1 LIQRCPV
8 RWISIPVLKAHIEK
22 LLARNKRRH
31 AAYNA
36 FRQQIFSELAPKEA
50 EITLYLLPWLLSI
63 NEPGCPGYIKRLKT
77 RFRVSEIDYVK
88 AIREKEKTFKKTFGV
103 RKQGTLLKPSR
114 NYAPIQGLYTIG
126 SVGSVGQTS
135 TSDIDIWVCVD
146 KNDFDITAWRQLSEK
161 LNLIKDW
168 LDQKLKLPVY
178 FFITEVNAIREC
190 RFGNLDAESS
200 GTTQQQVL
208 KEEFY
213 RTCMIICGKTPLWW
227 LCYDAN
233 QQLNYDQVLAT
244 IQGDGYWEYDL
255 VDFGDIESVDK
266 KEYFGSALW
275 LFNKSL
281 SRPLKSIIKLNL
293 LKCLLEAEEE
303 RLLCHLLREKVMQT
317 PEGEMFPD
325 FSVFT
330 VSSILEHY
338 GDRDPALTTF
348 LTECYYMLSE
358 INPYDNRHRVKNK
371 LASEFLKEYPI
382 ERSRQTNL
390 RKTNEW
396 HFKEQLEFGTRL
408 FQLLLRIYREI
419 SAGAAGAASESDQ
432 RDLTILSRKIA
443 AFYYKKNNKIPVI
456 HTVSGELNVSNLTL
470 CLNGDVWQIFC
481 GFDQSTPVVWSTNVV
496 YVIAF
501 IVWNGLFRSN
511 DIHMRPN
518 SSSVTLQEVV
528 NLATRMRNL
537 FGTRGTQDI
546 DFATYLKKE
555 FINRVMVVVDF
566 EASPW
571 YSDTSDYSVIYTNCW
586 GEMFV
591 SRMSSTREFNTF
603 LTQLSADGR
612 DVELNYYV
620 QRNTASFEKLIERA
634 KQMTSVR
641 NTKLT

>member
-1 LIQRCPV
+1 MTTY
-8 RWISIPVLKAHIEK
+8 IEK
-22 LLARNKRRH
+22 ILSRNKRRFS
-31 AAYNA
+31 AYNA
-36 FRQQIFSELAPKEA
+36 FRQQIFHELAPKEA
-50 EITLYLLPWLLSI
+50 ETTLYLLPWLLSV
-63 NEPGCPGYIKRLKT
+63 NEPGCPGYIPKLKT
-77 RFRVSEIDYVK
+77 RFRVCEIDYVK
-88 AIREKEKTFKKTFGV
+88 EIREKEKAFKNTF
-103 RKQGTLLKPSR
+103 RIRRQGTLLKPPR
-114 NYAPIQGLYTIG
+114 TYAPIQGLYTIG

-146 KNDFDITAWRQLSEK
+146 KSDFDMPAWRQLAEK

-168 LDQKLKLPVY
+168 LDVKLKMPVY

-190 RFGNLDAESS
+190 RFGSLDAESS

-213 RTCMIICGKTPLWW
+213 RTCMVICGKTPVWW
-227 LCYDAN
+227 LCYDAS
-233 QQLNYDQVLAT
+233 QQLDYDAVLAT
-244 IQGDGYWEYDL
+244 VQNDGYWEYDL
-255 VDFGDIESVDK
+255 ID
-266 KEYFGSALW
+266 FGSALW

-293 LKCLLEAEEE
+293 LKCLLEADEE

-317 PEGEMFPD
+317 PKGDMFPD

-330 VSSILEHY
+330 VTSILEHY
-338 GDRDPALTTF
+338 GDEDPSLTTF
-348 LTECYYMLSE
+348 LTECYYMLCE
-358 INPYDNRHRVKNK
+358 INPYDSRHRVKNK
-371 LASEFLKEYPI
+371 LASEFLKKYPI

-390 RKTNEW
+390 RKAREW

-419 SAGAAGAASESDQ
+419 SASAAGAASESDQ

-443 AFYYKKNNKIPVI
+443 AFYHKKNYKIPVV
-456 HTVSGELNVSNLTL
+456 HTVTGELNVSNLTL
-470 CLNGDVWQIFC
+470 QLNNDVWQVFC
-481 GFDQSTPVVWSTNVV
+481 GFDQSTPVIWSTNVV

-501 IVWNGLFRSN
+501 IVWNGLFESN

-528 NLATRMRNL
+528 NLATRMRNI

-555 FINRVMVVVDF
+555 FINRIMVVVDF

-571 YSDTSDYSVIYTNCW
+571 YSDASDYSVIHTNCW

-591 SRMSSTREFNTF
+591 NRMSSTREFNAF
-603 LTQLSADGR
+603 LTRLSAEGR
-612 DVELNYYV
+612 DVEMSYYV

-634 KQMTSVR
+634 KQRTSVR
-641 NTKLT
+641 NTKLV

>member
-1 LIQRCPV
+1 M
-8 RWISIPVLKAHIEK
+8 KALIEK
-22 LLARNKRRH
+22 ILARNKRRFS
-31 AAYNA
+31 AYNA
-36 FRQQIFSELAPKEA
+36 FRQQIFHELAPKEA
-50 EITLYLLPWLLSI
+50 ETTLYLLPWLLSV
-63 NEPGCPGYIKRLKT
+63 NEPGVPGYIPKLKT
-77 RFRVSEIDYVK
+77 RFRVAEIDYIK
-88 AIREKEKTFKKTFGV
+88 EIREREKAFKKAFRI
-103 RKQGTLLKPSR
+103 RKQGTLLKPPR
-114 NYAPIQGLYTIG
+114 TYAPIQGLYTIG
-126 SVGSVGQTS
+126 SVGSVGQTT

-146 KNDFDITAWRQLSEK
+146 KNDFDMTAWRQLSEK

-168 LDQKLKLPVY
+168 LDEKIKLPVY
-178 FFITEVNAIREC
+178 FFITEINAIREC
-190 RFGNLDAESS
+190 RFGSLDAESS

-213 RTCMIICGKTPLWW
+213 RSCMVICGKTPLWW

-233 QQLNYDQVLAT
+233 QHLDYAQVLAT
-244 IQGDGYWEYDL
+244 IQNDGYWEYDL
-255 VDFGDIESVDK
+255 IDFGDIENVDK

-303 RLLCHLLREKVMQT
+303 RLLCHLLREKVMTT

-330 VSSILEHY
+330 VTSILEHY
-338 GDRDPALTTF
+338 GDRDPALTVF
-348 LTECYYMLSE
+348 LTECYYMLCE

-371 LASEFLKEYPI
+371 LAGDFLRKFPI
-382 ERSRQTNL
+382 ARTRQTNL
-390 RKTNEW
+390 RKAGEW

-419 SAGAAGAASESDQ
+419 SASAAGAASESDQ

-443 AFYYKKNNKIPVI
+443 AFYYKKNHKIPVV
-456 HTVSGELNVSNLTL
+456 HTVTGELNVSNLTL
-470 CLNGDVWQIFC
+470 HLNGDVWQVFC
-481 GFDQSTPVVWSTNVV
+481 GFDDSTPVIWSTNVV

-501 IVWNGLFRSN
+501 IVWNGLFESN
-511 DIHMRPN
+511 VIHMRPN

-528 NLATRMRNL
+528 NLATRIRNI
-537 FGTRGTQDI
+537 FGTRSTQDI

-555 FINRVMVVVDF
+555 FINRVMVAVDF

-571 YSDTSDYSVIYTNCW
+571 YSDASDYCVIHTNCW

-591 SRMSSTREFNTF
+591 QRLASTREFNAF
-603 LTQLSADGR
+603 LAKLNAEGR
-612 DVELNYYV
+612 DVDLSYYV

-641 NTKLT
+641 NTKLV

>member
-1 LIQRCPV
+1 V
-8 RWISIPVLKAHIEK
+8 KTYIENI
-22 LLARNKRRH
+22 LARNKRRFS
-31 AAYNA
+31 AYNA
-36 FRQQIFSELAPKEA
+36 FRQQIFRELAPKEA
-50 EITLYLLPWLLSI
+50 ETTLYLLPWLLSV
-63 NEPGCPGYIKRLKT
+63 NEPNTPGYLPKLKT
-77 RFRVSEIDYVK
+77 RFRVSEIDYINN
-88 AIREKEKTFKKTFGV
+88 IREKEKAFKKAFRI
-103 RKQGTLLKPSR
+103 RKRGTLLKPPR
-114 NYAPIQGLYTIG
+114 AYAPIQGLYTIG

-146 KNDFDITAWRQLSEK
+146 KSDFDMTAWRQLSEK

-168 LDQKLKLPVY
+168 LDEKLKMPVY

-190 RFGNLDAESS
+190 RFGSLDAESS

-213 RTCMIICGKTPLWW
+213 RTCMVICGKTPLWW
-227 LCYDAN
+227 LCYDAE
-233 QQLNYDQVLAT
+233 QRIDYGQVLAT
-244 IQGDGYWEYDL
+244 IRGDGYWEYDCI
-255 VDFGDIESVDK
+255 DFGDIENVDK

-303 RLLCHLLREKVMQT
+303 RLLCHLLRKAVMRT
-317 PEGEMFPD
+317 PAGEMFPD

-330 VSSILEHY
+330 VTSILEHY

-371 LASEFLKEYPI
+371 LDSEFLRKFPI
-382 ERSRQTNL
+382 ERARQTNL
-390 RKTNEW
+390 RKAREW

-419 SAGAAGAASESDQ
+419 SASAAGAASESDQ

-443 AFYYKKNNKIPVI
+443 AFYYKKNYKIPVV
-456 HTVSGELNVSNLTL
+456 HTVTGELNASNLTL
-470 CLNGDVWQIFC
+470 HLNDDVWQVFC
-481 GFDQSTPVVWSTNVV
+481 GYDDKTPVIWSTNVV

-501 IVWNGLFRSN
+501 VVWNGLFESN
-511 DIHMRPN
+511 AINMRPN

-528 NLATRMRNL
+528 NLATRMRNI
-537 FGTRGTQDI
+537 FGTRSTQDI

-555 FINRVMVVVDF
+555 FINRAMVVVDF

-571 YSDTSDYSVIYTNCW
+571 YSDASDYCVIYTNCW

-591 SRMSSTREFNTF
+591 RRLDRTRDFNAF
-603 LTQLSADGR
+603 LTKLAGDGR
-612 DVELNYYV
+612 EVDLSYYV

-641 NTKLT
+641 NTKLV

>member
-1 LIQRCPV
+1 
-8 RWISIPVLKAHIEK
+8 LKAHIEK
-22 LLARNKRRH
+22 ILARNKRRFS
-31 AAYNA
+31 AYNT
-36 FRQQIFSELAPKEA
+36 FRHQIFHELAPKEA
-50 EITLYLLPWLLSI
+50 ETTLYLLPWLLSV
-63 NEPGCPGYIKRLKT
+63 NEPGCPGYLPKLKT
-77 RFRVSEIDYVK
+77 RFRVAEIDYIK
-88 AIREKEKTFKKTFGV
+88 DIREKEKGFKKTFKV
-103 RKQGTLLKPSR
+103 RKQGTLLKPGR
-114 NYAPIQGLYTIG
+114 AYAPIQGLYTIG

-146 KNDFDITAWRQLSEK
+146 KNDFDMTVWRQLSEK

-168 LDQKLKLPVY
+168 LDEKIKMPVY
-178 FFITEVNAIREC
+178 FFITEINAIREC
-190 RFGNLDAESS
+190 RFGSLDAESS

-213 RTCMIICGKTPLWW
+213 RTCMVICGKTPLWW

-233 QQLNYDQVLAT
+233 QSVDYHQVLET
-244 IQGDGYWEYDL
+244 IKNDGYWEYDL
-255 VDFGDIESVDK
+255 VDLGDIESVDK

-293 LKCLLEAEEE
+293 LKCLLEAPEE

-317 PEGEMFPD
+317 PENDILPD

-330 VSSILEHY
+330 VTKILEHY
-338 GDRDPALTTF
+338 GDKDPALTTF

-358 INPYDNRHRVKNK
+358 INPYDKRHRVKNK
-371 LASEFLKEYPI
+371 LAGEFLKKYPI
-382 ERSRQTNL
+382 ERNRQTNL
-390 RKTNEW
+390 RKANDW

-443 AFYYKKNNKIPVI
+443 AFYFKKNHKIPVV
-456 HTVSGELNVSNLTL
+456 HTVTGELNVTNLTL
-470 CLNGDVWQIFC
+470 HLNKDVWQVFC
-481 GFDQSTPVVWSTNVV
+481 GYDESTPVIWSTNVV

-501 IVWNGLFRSN
+501 IVWNGLFESN

-528 NLATRMRNL
+528 NLATRLRNV

-571 YSDTSDYSVIYTNCW
+571 YSDASDYSLIYTNCW

-591 SRMSSTREFNTF
+591 RRLDRTRDFNAF
-603 LTQLSADGR
+603 LTELTGDGHDVDLS
-612 DVELNYYV
+612 YYV

-634 KQMTSVR
+634 KQRTSVR
-641 NTKLT
+641 NTKIV

>member
-1 LIQRCPV
+1 
-8 RWISIPVLKAHIEK
+8 
-22 LLARNKRRH
+22 
-31 AAYNA
+31 
-36 FRQQIFSELAPKEA
+36 LAPKEA
-50 EITLYLLPWLLSI
+50 ETTLYLLPWLLSI
-63 NEPGCPGYIKRLKT
+63 NEPGCPGYISKLKT
-77 RFRVSEIDYVK
+77 RFRVSEVDYVK
-88 AIREKEKTFKKTFGV
+88 EIREKEETFKNAFSV

-114 NYAPIQGLYTIG
+114 SYAPIQGLYTIG
-126 SVGSVGQTS
+126 SVGSVGQTA

-168 LDQKLKLPVY
+168 LDQKLKMPVY
-178 FFITEVNAIREC
+178 FFITEVNAIRAC
-190 RFGNLDAESS
+190 RFGSLDAESS

-227 LCYDAN
+227 LCYETN
-233 QQLNYDQVLAT
+233 QQLDYNQVLAT
-244 IQGDGYWEYDL
+244 IQNDGYWEYDL
-255 VDFGDIESVDK
+255 IDLGDIESVNK

-293 LKCLLEAEEE
+293 LKYLLEAKQE

-317 PEGEMFPD
+317 PIGEMFPD

-338 GDRDPALTTF
+338 GDKNPALTTF
-348 LTECYYMLSE
+348 LTECYYMLSD
-358 INPYDNRHRVKNK
+358 INPYDKRQRVKNM
-371 LASEFLKEYPI
+371 LAGEFLKKYPI

-390 RKTNEW
+390 RKANEW
-396 HFKEQLEFGTRL
+396 HFKDQLEFGTRL

-419 SAGAAGAASESDQ
+419 SANAAGAASESDQ

-443 AFYYKKNNKIPVI
+443 AFYYKKNHKIHVV
-456 HTVSGELNVSNLTL
+456 HTVTGELNVSNLTL
-470 CLNGDVWQIFC
+470 NLKDDVWQVFC

-501 IVWNGLFRSN
+501 IVWNELFKSN
-511 DIHMRPN
+511 EIHMRPN
-518 SSSVTLQEVV
+518 SSNVTLQEVI
-528 NLATRMRNL
+528 NLATRMRNI
-537 FGTRGTQDI
+537 FGTRCTQDI
-546 DFATYLKKE
+546 DFATYLKQE
-555 FINRVMVVVDF
+555 FINRALVVVDF

-571 YSDTSDYSVIYTNCW
+571 YSNASDYSVIYTNCW

-591 SRMSSTREFNTF
+591 QRISSTREFNAF
-603 LTQLSADGR
+603 LT
-612 DVELNYYV
+612 ELNAKERDIELSYYV

-641 NTKLT
+641 NTEIG